1 MIFVG
6 IGISWNGEQPN
17 SEQPNSEQPN
27 SKKKMYAHITTLL
40 SIYIIN

>member
-17 SEQPNSEQPN
+17 SEQPNSL
-27 SKKKMYAHITTLL
+27 KKMYAHITTLL
-40 SIYIIN
+40 SLYIYN